1 MGYRGHMA
9 IAAFFDLDKTIL
21 AKSSSFVFAKPFYK
35 EGLIGRAD
43 VMRSAYAQF
52 MFLTSGADHDQMESM
67 RKYMS
72 ELVTGWE
79 VAKVQAIVSET
90 LDTIVDPL
98 VYQEAVDLIAMH
110 REQGHDIIIISSSG
124 TDVVEPIAARLGAD
138 IAIGTQVEI
147 VDGQYTGEITFYAY
161 GEGKAEAMR
170 SLAQEHGYNLGECF
184 AYSDSHTDA
193 PMLIAVGNPS
203 AVNPDNELREL
214 AKENNWPSLDFAKP
228 VSMRAKTEQRRA
240 VAAGAGVA
248 IGAVALGITWYA
260 KRRSGLRA

>member
-1 MGYRGHMA
+1 MVYRGDMA

-35 EGLIGRAD
+35 EGLIGRTD
-43 VMRSAYAQF
+43 VLRSAYAQF

-72 ELVTGWE
+72 ELVNGWE

-110 REQGHDIIIISSSG
+110 KDQGHDIIVISSSG

-147 VDGQYTGEITFYAY
+147 IDGHYTGEITFYAY
-161 GEGKAEAMR
+161 GEGKADAMLL
-170 SLAQEHGYNLGECF
+170 LAQEHGYNLSECF

-193 PMLIAVGNPS
+193 PMLQSVGYPS

-214 AKENNWPSLDFAKP
+214 AKENDWPILDFAKP

-248 IGAVALGITWYA
+248 IGAVALGVTWYA
-260 KRRSGLRA
+260 KRRSSLRA

>member
-1 MGYRGHMA
+1 MGYRCDMA
-9 IAAFFDLDKTIL
+9 TAAFFDLDKTIL

-52 MFLTSGADHDQMESM
+52 MFLTSGADHDQMETM

-72 ELVTGWE
+72 ELVNGWD
-79 VAKVQAIVSET
+79 VAKVQNIVSET
-90 LDTIVDPL
+90 LDEIVDPL
-98 VYQEAVDLIAMH
+98 VYQEAVDLINMH
-110 REQGHDIIIISSSG
+110 KEQGHQVIIISTSG

-147 VDGQYTGEITFYAY
+147 VDGKYTGEITFYAY
-161 GEGKAEAMR
+161 GYGKAEAMQQ
-170 SLAQEHGYNLGECF
+170 LANEYGFILSECY
-184 AYSDSHTDA
+184 AYSDSQTDI
-193 PMLIAVGNPS
+193 PMLQAVGKPH
-203 AVNPDNELREL
+203 AVNPDTELRAL
-214 AKENNWPSLDFAKP
+214 ALESDWPILDFQKP
-228 VSMRAKTEQRRA
+228 ISMRAKTEQRRA
-240 VAAGAGVA
+240 VATGAGVA